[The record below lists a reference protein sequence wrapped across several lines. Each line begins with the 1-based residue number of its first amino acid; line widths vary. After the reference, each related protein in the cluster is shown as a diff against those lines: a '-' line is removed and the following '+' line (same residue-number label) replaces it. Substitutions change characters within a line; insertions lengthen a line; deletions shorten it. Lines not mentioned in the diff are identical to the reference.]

1 MNNFC
6 RMKLP
11 VFTLYRKMRHRKGHG
26 VHSPLAY
33 SLITKVIEEKCPYY
47 IFEEIE
53 KIRQSLI
60 EDSTLVT
67 YSGRSGKIKR
77 NTVGE
82 ITLKESH
89 HRRYG
94 ALLFRLVNFFKAS
107 SVLNVGS
114 SSGVMSF
121 YLASPHSNCRCVA
134 LEHRKELLR
143 VAEDKA
149 KQLGLENLHFCSGT
163 SPDDIDKVL
172 QRQSGGFDLIFI
184 DTAYDPELTGIIAG
198 KCLQHFREDY
208 VLIIDGINRN
218 KSMQQLWKSLKLQ
231 IKGGI
236 TLDLY
241 ALGIIFA
248 SHKMYKKNY
257 ITYFNHGKKQNIHQ
271 GRRWRLHFLSR
282 GKKSFKNAFTFRSLR
297 NRR

>member
-1 MNNFC
+1 
-6 RMKLP
+6 MKLP
-11 VFTLYRKMRHRKGHG
+11 VLLSRIKVYRKLRHRKGHG

-33 SLITKVIEEKCPYY
+33 GLITKVIEEKCPYY

-53 KIRQSLI
+53 RIRQALI
-60 EDSTLVT
+60 EDSTLIT
-67 YSGRSGKIKR
+67 YPGRSGKI
-77 NTVGE
+77 TQHTIGE
-82 ITLKESH
+82 ITLHECH

-94 ALLFRLVNFFKAS
+94 ALLFRLVTFFKAS

-134 LEHRKELLR
+134 LERRQELVA

-149 KQLGLENLHFCSGT
+149 KQLGMENLHFYLGT
-163 SPDDIDKVL
+163 GLDDIEKVL
-172 QRQSGGFDLIFI
+172 QGQPGGFDLIFI
-184 DTAYDPELTGIIAG
+184 DTAYDPELTGKIMSL
-198 KCLQHFREDY
+198 CLQHFREGS
-208 VLIIDGINRN
+208 VLIMDGINRN
-218 KSMQQLWKSLKLQ
+218 KSMQQLWKAIKLK

-248 SHKMYKKNY
+248 NHKMYKKNY
-257 ITYFNHGKKQNIHQ
+257 ITYFNHGKKQNIHK
-271 GRRWRLHFLSR
+271 GRRWRFHFLSR
-282 GKKSFKNAFTFRSLR
+282 RKKSFKNAFTFRGLR